1 MVICGQG
8 CLTNKIEITMKWRV
22 GLLLSFLVI
31 VIIFIYIFRN
41 TLFNSTYKTDSA
53 AEWHAPDT
61 SRLSSTAEGQLIL
74 YGRQLISNTSKF
86 LGPKGTVAAI
96 TNGMNCQ
103 NCHLD
108 AGSKAFGNC
117 FSAVAANYPQFRNRS
132 GIVESIEFR
141 INDCLQRSLDG
152 KTIDSTSKEMQAMVA
167 YLKWIGKEV
176 PKKTKPKGSSN
187 DIPYLHRAADSVKG
201 QIVYVSKC
209 ERCHGKRGEGIL
221 KADATGYIYPPL
233 WGDNSYNIGA
243 GLYRLTRFA
252 GYVKYNM
259 PFDKAAN
266 ASLQLSNE
274 EAWDVAAFVN
284 SKPRP
289 VKFFDH
295 DWPDIKK
302 KAVDYPFGPFA
313 DTFSVQQHKYGPFEP
328 IEKAGQAM
336 AKK

>member
-1 MVICGQG
+1 
-8 CLTNKIEITMKWRV
+8 MKWRSAL
-22 GLLLSFLVI
+22 LLLSLVI
-31 VIIFIYIFRN
+31 IVILSFILRKKLFSPSDN
-41 TLFNSTYKTDSA
+41 TGLVT
-53 AEWHAPDT
+53 EWHAPDT
-61 SRLSSTAEGQLIL
+61 SLLSSTPEGQLIL

-117 FSAVAANYPQFRNRS
+117 FSAVAANYPQFRSRS

-141 INDCLQRSLDG
+141 VNDCLQRSLNG
-152 KTIDSTSKEMQAMVA
+152 KTIDNSSKEMQAMVA
-167 YLKWIGKEV
+167 YLKWIGKDV

-187 DIPYLHRAADSVKG
+187 DIPYLQRAADSAKG
-201 QIVYVSKC
+201 QVVYVSKC

-221 KADATGYIYPPL
+221 KADLTGYIYPPL
-233 WGDNSYNIGA
+233 WGDSSYNISA
-243 GLYRLTRFA
+243 GLYRLSRFA

-259 PFDKAAN
+259 PFDKASN
-266 ASLQLSNE
+266 PSLQLSND

-284 SKPRP
+284 SQPRP
-289 VKFFDH
+289 VKFFEH
-295 DWPDIKK
+295 DWPDIKM
-302 KAVDYPFGPFA
+302 KAVDYPLGPFA

-328 IEKAGQAM
+328 IEKARQAI